1 MGTVYEATQDSPRR
15 PVALKVLP
23 TELARDPKVAERF
36 AREANR
42 LAALE
47 EHPGIAKV
55 YASGEESGVAYLAMQ
70 LLTGGDLEARL
81 QSHGRLPWQEAA
93 TIGAAVADALHFA
106 HEQGIVHRDV
116 KPANIMFTGQ
126 GQPVVT
132 DFGIAQAADEVR
144 MTMTG
149 TSICTPEYAS
159 PEQIKGNP
167 LDGRS
172 DLYSLGVVLYRMVCG
187 LPLFDCPSPI
197 SWAMKH
203 VSEAPPSPRLAC
215 PDLPP
220 AFEAIIMRCL
230 AKEPHERF
238 ATGADLAR
246 ALREVQA
253 APAATVA
260 APAPFRPA
268 PPPPAATTVVTA
280 PARAR
285 FGWAVVALI
294 VIGAL
299 ALGAGGMALVGGSR
313 PAAPPDYTH
322 VTTTQTVAAPDT
334 ALTTGAPA
342 TPSEVAEAGNA
353 AAVTQADSAEPSSEA
368 EGVTTGRQ
376 ASSVGPTLEGEEGKE
391 IRATGTGLK
400 YLVLNE
406 GSGATPGKGDT
417 IVAEYT
423 GWLTDGTRFDSSKDH
438 PGDFSFT
445 VGTGQVIPGWDE
457 ALLDMRVG
465 ERRKLIVPPD
475 LGYGGEGM
483 GPIPPNATLVFEVKL
498 LKIK

>member
-1 MGTVYEATQDSPRR
+1 MGRGGMGTVYEATQDSPRR

-187 LPLFDCPSPI
+187 QPLFDCPSPI

-215 PDLPP
+215 PDLPL
-220 AFEAIIMRCL
+220 AFEAIIVRCL

-299 ALGAGGMALVGGSR
+299 ALGAGGMALVNMPSVRAPRSGPL
-313 PAAPPDYTH
+313 PAAPPVPVSPPAMATSP
-322 VTTTQTVAAPDT
+322 VE
-334 ALTTGAPA
+334 LTTD
-342 TPSEVAEAGNA
+342 EVTSFLMERWLVAQNSRDFDSYKSCYTNSFVGIKRTRSGGKDHYGYASWL
-353 AAVTQADSAEPSSEA
+353 ADRRKMFKPGLRVDITIEDIS
-368 EGVTTGRQ
+368 G
-376 ASSVGPTLEGEEGKE
+376 LGEERKVVVE
-391 IRATGTGLK
+391 QTFRTPRYADRGTKIFHISKTVNGPK
-400 YLVLNE
+400 
-406 GSGATPGKGDT
+406 
-417 IVAEYT
+417 IVYEEMLDAK
-423 GWLTDGTRFDSSKDH
+423 R
-438 PGDFSFT
+438 
-445 VGTGQVIPGWDE
+445 IP
-457 ALLDMRVG
+457 
-465 ERRKLIVPPD
+465 
-475 LGYGGEGM
+475 
-483 GPIPPNATLVFEVKL
+483 
-498 LKIK
+498 